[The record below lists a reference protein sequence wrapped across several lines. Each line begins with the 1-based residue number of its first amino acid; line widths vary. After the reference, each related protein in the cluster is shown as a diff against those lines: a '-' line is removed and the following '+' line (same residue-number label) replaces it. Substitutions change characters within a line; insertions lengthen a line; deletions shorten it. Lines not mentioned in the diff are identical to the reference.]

1 MNIALWI
8 VAGVLAAAF
17 TAAGIPKLVVPRERL
32 AEKMAWVTDATDAQV
47 KLVGGLE
54 IAGAIG
60 LILPAALN
68 IAPVL
73 VPIAAIGLA
82 AMMIGALAVH
92 IRHREGLAA
101 AAPAIVLGLLCV
113 FVAWGRFGPH
123 AF

>member
-54 IAGAIG
+54 IAGAI
-60 LILPAALN
+60 
-68 IAPVL
+68 
-73 VPIAAIGLA
+73 
-82 AMMIGALAVH
+82 
-92 IRHREGLAA
+92 
-101 AAPAIVLGLLCV
+101 VLGLLCV

>member
-1 MNIALWI
+1 MNTALWI

-17 TAAGIPKLVVPRERL
+17 AAAGTTKLIVPRERL
-32 AEKMAWVTDATDAQV
+32 AEKMTFSKDATDTQV
-47 KLVGGLE
+47 KLIGSLE
-54 IAGAIG
+54 VTGAIG
-60 LILPAALN
+60 LILPAVLD
-68 IAPVL
+68 IAPIL
-73 VPIAAIGLA
+73 VPIAAVGLA
-82 AMMIGALAVH
+82 TTMIGAIVVH

>member
-54 IAGAIG
+54 
-60 LILPAALN
+60 
-68 IAPVL
+68 
-73 VPIAAIGLA
+73 
-82 AMMIGALAVH
+82 
-92 IRHREGLAA
+92 GLAA

>member
-1 MNIALWI
+1 MNTTLWI

-17 TAAGIPKLVVPRERL
+17 TAASIPKLVVPRERL
-32 AEKMAWVTDATDAQV
+32 AEKMAWVTDATGAQV

-82 AMMIGALAVH
+82 ATMIGAVADH
-92 IRHREGLAA
+92 CTRREGLVRAPWSIVRGEYAA
-101 AAPAIVLGLLCV
+101 SAG
-113 FVAWGRFGPH
+113 WGRFGPH